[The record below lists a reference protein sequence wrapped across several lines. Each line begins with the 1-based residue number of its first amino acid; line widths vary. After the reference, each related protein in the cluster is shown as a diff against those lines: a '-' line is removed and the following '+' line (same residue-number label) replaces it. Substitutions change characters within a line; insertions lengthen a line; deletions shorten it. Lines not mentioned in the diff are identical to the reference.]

1 MFSIGKLSG
10 STGVKVPTIRYYEQ
24 IGILEEPDRSEGG
37 QRVYGE
43 EAKERLS
50 FIRHAREL
58 GFSLDEIRELLDLAD
73 DPNQNCTAAYEIAKR
88 QLIEVRNR
96 IARLTAL
103 QGELQRMLDQCS
115 CNTIGTCRI
124 IQVLSDHSLC
134 TSEHLGT
141 EAGCKAS

>member
-1 MFSIGKLSG
+1 MSSIGKLSG

-43 EAKERLS
+43 EAKERLI

-58 GFSLDEIRELLDLAD
+58 GFSLDEIRALLDLAD
-73 DPNQNCTAAYEIAKR
+73 DPNQNCMAAYEIAKR
-88 QLIEVRNR
+88 QLVEVRNR
-96 IARLTAL
+96 ITRLTAL

-115 CNTIGTCRI
+115 CNTVGTCRI

-134 TSEHLGT
+134 TSEHLGR
-141 EAGCKAS
+141 EAGWKAS